1 MFKLLKLIYRFGAVS
16 VKIPVTLFRDI
27 KKKLKICIDQ
37 SKQSL
42 TAKVILNDN
51 NNNEHASGIILDF
64 T

>member
-1 MFKLLKLIYRFGAVS
+1 MFKLLKLIYRFDAVS

-27 KKKLKICIDQ
+27 KKLKICIDQ
-37 SKQSL
+37 SKKSL
-42 TAKVILNDN
+42 TAKVNLNDN